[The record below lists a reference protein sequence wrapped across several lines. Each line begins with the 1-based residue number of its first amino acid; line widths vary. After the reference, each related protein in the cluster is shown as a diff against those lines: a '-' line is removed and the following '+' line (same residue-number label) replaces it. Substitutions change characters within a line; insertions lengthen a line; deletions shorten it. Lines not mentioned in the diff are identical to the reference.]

1 MIRSFF
7 LSSWGESVV
16 VCWNQIEAVYSKK
29 NSYVSLLFCLI
40 ITSFMICF
48 VKKCFCIAQDH
59 GFTEF

>member
-1 MIRSFF
+1 MWSGLFF
-7 LSSWGESVV
+7 VILGRIGSS
-16 VCWNQIEAVYSKK
+16 WNQIEAVYSKK